1 MTDIKQTPRTKIKR
15 LPVRGSYEQDAIYQ
29 ILDQALICHVG
40 IVQDGAP
47 IVIPTI
53 HVRVGN
59 QLILHGAPASRLLKY
74 VGSGGSV
81 CVTAT
86 QVDGLVLARSTFHH
100 SMNYRSVVLMG
111 KGKIIEDL
119 QEKAHVLQALVEH
132 IIAGRSKEAR
142 EPNHKELK
150 GTMVVSI
157 PIEEASAKVRTGPP
171 VDDEEDYALPVWAG
185 VLPLMLTPQT
195 PIADSRL
202 IEGVGLP
209 DYVIDYQRT

>member
-1 MTDIKQTPRTKIKR
+1 MTDIKQTPRTKVKR
-15 LPVRGSYEQDAIYQ
+15 MPGRGSHEQEAIYQ

-81 CVTAT
+81 CVTVT
-86 QVDGLVLARSTFHH
+86 HVDGLVLARSTFHH

-111 KGKIIEDL
+111 KGKIIDEP
-119 QEKAHVLQALVEH
+119 QEKAQVLEALVEH

-142 EPNHKELK
+142 APNNKELQ
-150 GTMVVSI
+150 GTLVVSI

-171 VDDEEDYALPVWAG
+171 VDDEEDYAIPVWAG

-209 DYVIDYQRT
+209 DYVSDYQRT